1 MNFFLSL
8 QIITMKD
15 FLITVLAA
23 EWLVIGVD
31 SLLSFNIPYIQNA
44 VIVLA
49 AEWYLNSVDFFIS
62 LHITWCL
69 EHFDKLGSVECF
81 FTIKKSLM
89 WL

>member
-1 MNFFLSL
+1 MSL

-23 EWLVIGVD
+23 EWSVIGVD

-62 LHITWCL
+62 LQITCCL
-69 EHFDKLGSVECF
+69 EHFDTLGEVKCF
-81 FTIKKSLM
+81 STCMKSLM
-89 WL
+89 CLQTIA